1 MWELFNI
8 WSSEDRDRS
17 LGYLTYNLING
28 IKTKI
33 KKKKSLK
40 LLTQQ
45 NEIKRKKVGLY

>member
-33 KKKKSLK
+33 KKKKELEAFNTTK
-40 LLTQQ
+40 
-45 NEIKRKKVGLY
+45 

>member
-1 MWELFNI
+1 VLNVGIELLNI

-33 KKKKSLK
+33 KINKLK
-40 LLTQQ
+40 ELEAFNTT
-45 NEIKRKKVGLY
+45 K